1 MFCLR
6 PANDPGLELGRERE
20 EQAGEGRLPTS
31 LHTNILLLAGSLHP
45 VHLYS
50 ISLSFFPPRPD
61 QKRQV
66 SLSSLSSSLPPFLV
80 LFPFSSF
87 ISRSPSISAH
97 SLFFFLPSLPSS
109 SCIYFSCNDRFL
121 HSPSPAPLMPHLRTH
136 TLPFIPYFYYTFLI
150 FRYIR

>member
-31 LHTNILLLAGSLHP
+31 LHTNTLLLAGSLHP

-61 QKRQV
+61 KCP
-66 SLSSLSSSLPPFLV
+66 SPLSLPHFL
-80 LFPFSSF
+80 LSLYYFPSQALSLGLLQ
-87 ISRSPSISAH
+87 SLLT
-97 SLFFFLPSLPSS
+97 LFFFLPSLPSS